1 MIIKADS
8 LPVSSEAA
16 RHLGSE
22 SRGGRAPATMV
33 DPDEELFGR
42 GSNSTTLDGSKVINN
57 RFPSVLHCAL
67 VTQFYFPVSKSCQ

>member
-1 MIIKADS
+1 MKIETDS
-8 LPVSSEAA
+8 LPVSAEAA
-16 RHLGSE
+16 RHLGSD

-57 RFPSVLHCAL
+57 RFPLMMTSIE
-67 VTQFYFPVSKSCQ
+67 